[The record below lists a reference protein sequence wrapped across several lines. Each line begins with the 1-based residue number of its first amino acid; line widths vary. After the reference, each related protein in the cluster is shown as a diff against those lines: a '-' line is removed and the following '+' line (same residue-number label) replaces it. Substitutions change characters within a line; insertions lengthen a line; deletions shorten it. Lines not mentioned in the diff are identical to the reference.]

1 MKITDIVKSGSGSLS
16 FEVFPPKTNDKYE
29 SVSRAVKD
37 ISSLSPSY
45 MSVTYGAGGGTSAYT
60 AQIAKEISSYGVTPL
75 AHLTC
80 VSSTKE
86 EIEMRISELKSVGVE
101 NILALRGD
109 IPNGMDK
116 SNLEYRYA
124 YELIDDIKAYGDFCI
139 GGACY
144 PEGHPESESLT
155 NDILFLKNKVAHGC
169 DFLTTQMFF
178 DNNLLYNFL
187 YKIREAGITVP
198 VIPGVMPITNGNQ
211 VERAIKLSG
220 SFMPQRFKSLVDKFG
235 DTPDAMKQ
243 AGIAYATDQI
253 IDLFANGIT
262 NVHVYSMNKPD
273 VAMAIQNN
281 LSSILG

>member
-1 MKITDIVKSGSGSLS
+1 MKITDIVKSGNGSLS

-60 AQIAKEISSYGVTPL
+60 VQIAKEISSYGVTPL

-80 VSSTKE
+80 VSSTKK
-86 EIEMRISELKSVGVE
+86 EIEMRIAELKSVGVE

-116 SNLEYRYA
+116 SNLVYRYA
-124 YELIDDIKAYGDFCI
+124 YELIDDIKAHGDFCI

-144 PEGHPESESLT
+144 PEGHPESESLN

-169 DFLTTQMFF
+169 DFFTTQMFF
-178 DNNLLYNFL
+178 DNDVFYRFIEIA
-187 YKIREAGITVP
+187 KGAGINVP
-198 VIPGVMPITNGNQ
+198 IIAGIMPVTNVNQ
-211 VERAIKLSG
+211 LNRIAILSG
-220 SFMPQRFKSLVDKFG
+220 RKIPRAFLEVLMRYEHDSLSF
-235 DTPDAMKQ
+235 KQ
-243 AGIAYATDQI
+243 AGIE
-253 IDLFANGIT
+253 FACKQASELIENGFKFI
-262 NVHVYSMNKPD
+262 HIYSMNKAD
-273 VAMAIQNN
+273 VSAEIQNN
-281 LSSILG
+281 LRGLL

>member
-60 AQIAKEISSYGVTPL
+60 VQIAKEISSYGVTTL

-86 EIEMRISELKSVGVE
+86 EIEMRIAELKSVGVE

-124 YELIDDIKAYGDFCI
+124 YELIDDIKAHGDFCI

-144 PEGHPESESLT
+144 PEGHPESESLN

-169 DFLTTQMFF
+169 DFFTTQMFF
-178 DNNLLYNFL
+178 DNDVYYRFIEIA
-187 YKIREAGITVP
+187 KGAGINVP
-198 VIPGVMPITNGNQ
+198 IIAGIMPVTNVNQ
-211 VERAIKLSG
+211 LNRIAILSG
-220 SFMPQRFKSLVDKFG
+220 RKIPRAFLEVLMRYEHDSLSF
-235 DTPDAMKQ
+235 KQ
-243 AGIAYATDQI
+243 AGIE
-253 IDLFANGIT
+253 FACKQASELIENGFKFI
-262 NVHVYSMNKPD
+262 HIYSMNKAD
-273 VAMAIQNN
+273 VSAEIQNN
-281 LSSILG
+281 LRGLL

>member
-29 SVSRAVKD
+29 SVSRAVKS

-60 AQIAKEISSYGVTPL
+60 AQIAKEISTYGVTPL

-116 SNLEYRYA
+116 LNLEYRYA

-178 DNNLLYNFL
+178 DNDVFYRFIEIA
-187 YKIREAGITVP
+187 KGAGINVP
-198 VIPGVMPITNGNQ
+198 IIAGIMPVTNVNQ
-211 VERAIKLSG
+211 LNRIAILSG
-220 SFMPQRFKSLVDKFG
+220 RKIPRSFLEVLMRYEHDSLSF
-235 DTPDAMKQ
+235 KQ
-243 AGIAYATDQI
+243 AGIE
-253 IDLFANGIT
+253 FACKQASELIENGFKFI
-262 NVHVYSMNKPD
+262 HIYSMNKAD
-273 VAMAIQNN
+273 VSAEIQNN
-281 LSSILG
+281 LRGLL

>member
-1 MKITDIVKSGSGSLS
+1 MKITDIIKSGSGSLS

-29 SVSRAVKD
+29 SVSRAVKG

-86 EIEMRISELKSVGVE
+86 EIEMRIAELKSVGVE

-124 YELIDDIKAYGDFCI
+124 YELIDDIKAHGDFCI

-144 PEGHPESESLT
+144 PEGHPESESLN

-178 DNNLLYNFL
+178 DNDVFYRFIEIA
-187 YKIREAGITVP
+187 KDAGINVP
-198 VIPGVMPITNGNQ
+198 IIAGIMPVTNVNQ
-211 VERAIKLSG
+211 LNRIAILSG
-220 SFMPQRFKSLVDKFG
+220 SKIPRAFLEVLMRYEHDSLSF
-235 DTPDAMKQ
+235 KQ
-243 AGIAYATDQI
+243 AGIE
-253 IDLFANGIT
+253 FACKQASELIENGFKFI
-262 NVHVYSMNKPD
+262 HIYSMNKAD
-273 VAMAIQNN
+273 VSAEIQNN
-281 LSSILG
+281 LRGLL

>member
-29 SVSRAVKD
+29 SVSRAVKG

-80 VSSTKE
+80 VSSTKD
-86 EIEMRISELKSVGVE
+86 EIEMRIAELKSVGVE

-124 YELIDDIKAYGDFCI
+124 YELIDDIKAHGDFCI

-144 PEGHPESESLT
+144 PEGHPESESLN

-178 DNNLLYNFL
+178 DNNVFYRFIERAESVGINVP
-187 YKIREAGITVP
+187 IIAGIMP
-198 VIPGVMPITNGNQ
+198 VTNVNQ
-211 VERAIKLSG
+211 LNRIAILSG
-220 SFMPQRFKSLVDKFG
+220 SKIPREFLEVLMRYEHDSISF
-235 DTPDAMKQ
+235 KQ
-243 AGIAYATDQI
+243 AGIE
-253 IDLFANGIT
+253 FACKQASELIENGFKFI
-262 NVHVYSMNKPD
+262 HIYSMNKAD
-273 VAMAIQNN
+273 VSAEIQNN
-281 LSSILG
+281 LRGLL